1 MKHVRTL
8 WTSCIVVALL
18 PICTSARADA
28 VEDLL
33 KQYTAQGAGNFSAA
47 AGEQFWD
54 HPVTDEK
61 TGEIRR
67 CSLCHTTDLRR
78 TGKHAT
84 TGKAIEPMAPSVN
97 PKRLTDAKDIEKW
110 LTRNCKWTLGRECTP
125 QEKGNVLVMIKG
137 R

>member
-1 MKHVRTL
+1 MGRASNAWASL
-8 WTSCIVVALL
+8 LLIALL
-18 PICTSARADA
+18 PIATSAHADA
-28 VEDLL
+28 VDDLL
-33 KQYTAQGAGNFSAA
+33 KQYTALGASNFSAA
-47 AGEQFWD
+47 EGEQFWD
-54 HPVTDEK
+54 RPVTVEK
-61 TGEIRR
+61 TNEIRR
-67 CSLCHTTDLRR
+67 CSLCHTNDLRR